1 MARKWELVT
10 AELDSRARGG
20 DPAAICE
27 KLAQRGKEEKTET
40 AVWIDHSTERAR
52 AEAVTSGLSTQVYL
66 PGSVLT
72 RMRDAQKRMEL
83 WHNHPYAD
91 GAPGNAVP
99 SAEDI
104 GAAMMPGVTALTT
117 VDDNGRWTKIWR
129 CENVEYH
136 PRVVAQWVE
145 NARNIAERALT
156 MNNPPPVDEEEE
168 HRRAERAAEA
178 GRRGG
183 GGGRTDQGRGAEPR
197 GAQRRQGRRKAGERG
212 RKQNTRRNPGEDRR
226 GRQGAQTGCEAPG
239 HRTGTRG
246 EDDGNDPDEGKTNDE
261 PNGRSAEGT
270 ARAIHRGGHR
280 AA

>member
-178 GRRGG
+178 AAGAAVAVGLIKAEGLSPEALRDGKVAARLVNADENKTLDAIQAKTDVGG
-183 GGGRTDQGRGAEPR
+183 KEPDGLRSARTPHR
-197 GAQRRQGRRKAGERG
+197 
-212 RKQNTRRNPGEDRR
+212 NTRR
-226 GRQGAQTGCEAPG
+226 GRW
-239 HRTGTRG
+239 
-246 EDDGNDPDEGKTNDE
+246 
-261 PNGRSAEGT
+261 
-270 ARAIHRGGHR
+270 
-280 AA
+280 